1 MQAKTAPRSEA
12 LSSLQLSSVAGTLA
26 IDLGST
32 TTVVAYQGSGDATPA
47 LLDLAPISASEPSVV
62 PSLIWLRD
70 ASSTQPLI
78 GRQVIEAGLL
88 EQGGAGLHRDFKR
101 RIGAGCTPTS
111 EAEPYEGWLSPEQSG
126 QLLLEQIW
134 QRLPD
139 HVRPQ
144 RLVLTAPIDSYR
156 GYRQWLLEATS
167 QLEVP
172 EIALVDEPT
181 AAAIGAGLPPGS
193 RVLVIDVGGGTTGM
207 SILKSGKVTFS
218 ADEPT
223 GGSHMTLVLAGALGL
238 PYAEAEAMKKDP
250 AQEAQV
256 FTLVLPV
263 AQKMASLVSGWL
275 ATQRVRNLY
284 LVGGASSFSKFAEV
298 FSKETGRNVI
308 PSVEPLLV
316 TPLGIAMN
324 AGRR

>member
-1 MQAKTAPRSEA
+1 MADTPENRRLHDLAALIDSGECRPCTGALKVGVDLGTANIAIVVVDEDNQPVA
-12 LSSLQLSSVAGTLA
+12 GVTYPSSVVKDGVVVDYLTASRVVMRLKQILEEKLGRMLDCAATA
-26 IDLGST
+26 IPPG
-32 TTVVAYQGSGDATPA
+32 
-47 LLDLAPISASEPSVV
+47 ISAGNTKVIVNVV
-62 PSLIWLRD
+62 ES
-70 ASSTQPLI
+70 
-78 GRQVIEAGLL
+78 AG
-88 EQGGAGLHRDFKR
+88 F
-101 RIGAGCTPTS
+101 TVT
-111 EAEPYEGWLSPEQSG
+111 
-126 QLLLEQIW
+126 
-134 QRLPD
+134 
-139 HVRPQ
+139 HV
-144 RLVLTAPIDSYR
+144 L
-156 GYRQWLLEATS
+156 
-167 QLEVP
+167 
-172 EIALVDEPT
+172 DEPV
-181 AAAIGAGLPPGS
+181 AAASALNIKNGA
-193 RVLVIDVGGGTTGM
+193 VVDVGGGTTGM
-207 SILKSGKVTFS
+207 SILKGGKVTFS

>member
-1 MQAKTAPRSEA
+1 MADTPENRRLHDLAALIDSGECRPCTGSLKVGVDLGTANIAIVVVDEDNQPVA
-12 LSSLQLSSVAGTLA
+12 GVTYPSSVVKDGVVVDYLTASRVVMRLKQILEEKLGRMLDCAATA
-26 IDLGST
+26 IPPG
-32 TTVVAYQGSGDATPA
+32 
-47 LLDLAPISASEPSVV
+47 ISAGNTKVIVNVV
-62 PSLIWLRD
+62 ES
-70 ASSTQPLI
+70 
-78 GRQVIEAGLL
+78 AG
-88 EQGGAGLHRDFKR
+88 F
-101 RIGAGCTPTS
+101 TVT
-111 EAEPYEGWLSPEQSG
+111 
-126 QLLLEQIW
+126 
-134 QRLPD
+134 
-139 HVRPQ
+139 HV
-144 RLVLTAPIDSYR
+144 L
-156 GYRQWLLEATS
+156 
-167 QLEVP
+167 
-172 EIALVDEPT
+172 DEPV
-181 AAAIGAGLPPGS
+181 AAASALNIKNGA
-193 RVLVIDVGGGTTGM
+193 VVDVGGGTTGM
-207 SILKSGKVTFS
+207 SILKGGKVTFS